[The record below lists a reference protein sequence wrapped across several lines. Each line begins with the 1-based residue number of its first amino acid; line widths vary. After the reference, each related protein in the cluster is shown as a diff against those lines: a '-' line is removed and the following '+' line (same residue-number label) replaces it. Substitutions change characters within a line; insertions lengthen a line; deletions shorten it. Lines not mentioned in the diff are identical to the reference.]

1 MENLRQQTTLARF
14 GELALRSDDLDE
26 ILTEACRLAADAL
39 GTELAKVVELQP
51 DGRTLLVRAGVGWAP
66 GIVGVA
72 TLPASDDTS
81 EGHALLTG
89 EPMISPDI
97 AEETRFEYAPF
108 LIENGVR
115 AIANVLI
122 IGGAG
127 KPPFG
132 ILQVDSRSPRRFTD
146 NDTAFLRSYAN
157 LIAATVDRLRI
168 HAEVREAEARLRL
181 ALEAGELG
189 SWDLDLTGGTA
200 TQSPRSDAI
209 FGYATPPPRWGFDVA
224 LDHVVPA
231 DRDRVATAFRVAC
244 EVGRDWKVQC
254 RIRRAGDGGIAWI
267 EARGRFNGSGARPTH
282 VHGVVA
288 DVTERKQADDALR
301 RSHDALERR
310 VAKRTR
316 ALTTANAELRLE
328 AEERRRVEDAL
339 RQSQKMEVVGQLTGG
354 IAHDFN
360 NALTGIIGS
369 LDLMRKR
376 VEQRRFGE
384 LDRYFDVALASARRA
399 AALTHR
405 LLAFSRRQPLSLR
418 RTDVNASVAE
428 MEDLFRGTIGST
440 VTVETKLCAAAWP
453 VSCDPNQLENA
464 LLNLVVNARDAMPE
478 GGRILIETANATLA
492 EARGAIA
499 TVPGGDF
506 LVLTVTDAGTGMT
519 PEVMARAF
527 DPFFTTK
534 PQGKGTGLGLSMI
547 YGFVRQSGG
556 QISLSGAARGGLA
569 VRISLPRDLG
579 RVAPVATE
587 PVLDAPRPATAG
599 TSVLVVEDEPA
610 VRLVTVDALAER
622 GYEVLAAVDGHAGL
636 GILGSVARIDLM
648 LTDVGLPG
656 GIGGIALA
664 DEARRSRP
672 GIKVLF
678 VTGSAEATIGGDR
691 DLSGSEVIAK
701 PFAIASLIATVQD
714 LIGA

>member
-1 MENLRQQTTLARF
+1 M
-14 GELALRSDDLDE
+14 RSDDLDE

-428 MEDLFRGTIGST
+428 MEDLLQHIRQTPPGNGAVDAVVVRRQAAHRRKRSLPPGPEQKALGL
-440 VTVETKLCAAAWP
+440 VTGEPDLGGAGCGADLRNPPQAV
-453 VSCDPNQLENA
+453 
-464 LLNLVVNARDAMPE
+464 LNLVSW
-478 GGRILIETANATLA
+478 
-492 EARGAIA
+492 
-499 TVPGGDF
+499 TV
-506 LVLTVTDAGTGMT
+506 
-519 PEVMARAF
+519 
-527 DPFFTTK
+527 
-534 PQGKGTGLGLSMI
+534 
-547 YGFVRQSGG
+547 
-556 QISLSGAARGGLA
+556 
-569 VRISLPRDLG
+569 DL
-579 RVAPVATE
+579 
-587 PVLDAPRPATAG
+587 ATAG
-599 TSVLVVEDEPA
+599 WRRRPRDSRHGRAPRRRA
-610 VRLVTVDALAER
+610 GR
-622 GYEVLAAVDGHAGL
+622 GGP
-636 GILGSVARIDLM
+636 S
-648 LTDVGLPG
+648 
-656 GIGGIALA
+656 
-664 DEARRSRP
+664 
-672 GIKVLF
+672 F
-678 VTGSAEATIGGDR
+678 R
-691 DLSGSEVIAK
+691 DQPE
-701 PFAIASLIATVQD
+701 
-714 LIGA
+714 